1 LVSTVPGHVISEGG
15 EKFEVKFTFN
25 TSKSVMFDAVVVLGG
40 KASTMKL
47 NGLGSALGFVL
58 EAYKHGKPVAALEEG
73 VELVESLRL
82 PGIKLSEGGGVVSDK
97 GVVTARKYDHLSKE
111 KDEQH
116 LIFKSLFD
124 AIASHR
130 HFDRDT
136 SSIPIA

>member
-1 LVSTVPGHVISEGG
+1 VISEGG
-15 EKFEVKFTFN
+15 ENFEVKFTFN
-25 TSKSVMFDAVVVLGG
+25 TSKSVMFDAVVMLGG

-58 EAYKHGKPVAALEEG
+58 EAYKHGKMVAALEEG
-73 VELVESLRL
+73 VDVVESLRL

-97 GVVTARKYDHLSKE
+97 GVVTARKYNLSTE
-111 KDEQH
+111 KDEHH

-124 AIASHR
+124 AIAAHR

>member
-1 LVSTVPGHVISEGG
+1 VISEGG
-15 EKFEVKFTFN
+15 ENFEVKFTFN

-40 KASTMKL
+40 KASTIKL

-73 VELVESLRL
+73 VDVVESLRL
-82 PGIKLSEGGGVVSDK
+82 PGLKLSEGGGVVSDK
-97 GVVTARKYDHLSKE
+97 GVVTARKYHLSTEKE
-111 KDEQH
+111 KDEH

-124 AIASHR
+124 AIAAHR